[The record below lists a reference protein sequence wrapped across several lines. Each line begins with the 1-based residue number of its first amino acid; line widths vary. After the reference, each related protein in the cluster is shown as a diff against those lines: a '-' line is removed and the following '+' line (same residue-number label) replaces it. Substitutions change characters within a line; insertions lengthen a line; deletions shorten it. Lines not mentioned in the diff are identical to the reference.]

1 MFSTRTIAVI
11 GALVMVTATAVH
23 AQSKDKHHAKDEDDD
38 DDDDNTARAK
48 AKTKAKAKAA
58 DDDDDETAK
67 AKAKAKAKEQDDDD
81 DETAKARA
89 RAKAKARARAKAKEQ
104 EDDDD
109 ETAKDRDRDRDRAKA
124 KAKAKEAE
132 KEAEKETESTPAATG
147 GADEAYHD
155 GTLGFSIP
163 FTVIA
168 GVVGGVGGEAVPTVD
183 VVYFLDDKTAL
194 DLIVG
199 LNFHRKQ
206 VAAAMG
212 GAATDTNLLG
222 IAAGLGYR
230 MYSVKKSLRSFIEP
244 QAVVSWPDTSTSST
258 LGVNLGASLGLERN
272 LTPWFSVSGALGVAL
287 NFTNSFKDIQF
298 ATTAR
303 LAANLYWN

>member
-23 AQSKDKHHAKDEDDD
+23 AQGKDKHHAKDEDEDEDD
-38 DDDDNTARAK
+38 STARAK
-48 AKTKAKAKAA
+48 AKAKAKARAKAKEA
-58 DDDDDETAK
+58 DDDDDDSARAKPKAK
-67 AKAKAKAKEQDDDD
+67 AKAKAKAKEADDDD
-81 DETAKARA
+81 DDSARAKPKPKAKEADDDDDDSARA
-89 RAKAKARARAKAKEQ
+89 RAQAKAKEV
-104 EDDDD
+104 
-109 ETAKDRDRDRDRAKA
+109 
-124 KAKAKEAE
+124 
-132 KEAEKETESTPAATG
+132 EKETEKETDNAPAATG
-147 GADEAYHD
+147 GADVAYHD

-168 GVVGGVGGEAVPTVD
+168 GAIGAGAGEPVPTVD

-212 GAATDTNLLG
+212 GAATAANLLG
-222 IAAGLGYR
+222 FAAGLGYR

-244 QAVVSWPDTSTSST
+244 QAVISWPDTSSTAT
-258 LGVNLGASLGLERN
+258 LGVNLGASFGLERN
-272 LTPWFSVSGALGVAL
+272 LTPWFSVSGAIGVAL
-287 NFTNSFKDIQF
+287 NLTNSFKDIQF
-298 ATTAR
+298 ATTAN